1 MYTVAGAYLTF
12 EEQHKGSLEPGKLA
26 DLVIL
31 DDDPLRVP
39 ESSIKDINVVA
50 TLVGGRVTHSDGQL
64 FDAT

>member
-12 EEQHKGSLEPGKLA
+12 EEHDKGSLEVGKLA

-31 DDDPLRVP
+31 DGDPLTCP
-39 ESSIKDINVVA
+39 DSSIKDIKVVA

-64 FDAT
+64 FEAT